1 MGAAAAAGA
10 AGGGGGG
17 SGLSSMAGAGPVPSG
32 LPQPGTS
39 KKINQLGVNRN
50 KFMSIFFLKKLKE
63 QYEYLFILHFQS
75 EADHYF
81 HRLLSHPFKP

>member
-39 KKINQLGVNRN
+39 KK
-50 KFMSIFFLKKLKE
+50 M
-63 QYEYLFILHFQS
+63 
-75 EADHYF
+75 
-81 HRLLSHPFKP
+81 KPARCQ

>member
-39 KKINQLGVNRN
+39 KKIKTAWYQSKYVYV
-50 KFMSIFFLKKLKE
+50 FFLKILNE
-63 QYEYLFILHFQS
+63 QYEYLFILPFQL

-81 HRLLSHPFKP
+81 HRLRSHPFKP